1 MSERLKESVLK
12 TEVLIGI
19 PGVRIPLHP
28 RGHKLIKGS
37 EPKAS
42 SRTLSLTFSLVPI
55 M

>member
-1 MSERLKESVLK
+1 
-12 TEVLIGI
+12 
-19 PGVRIPLHP
+19 
-28 RGHKLIKGS
+28 LIKGS